1 MSSTTKSTFRKRLLK
16 LKSDISI
23 GKENATLTHC
33 IVTPKAL
40 SDCDRDVS
48 VPVSVPTAP
57 VSTPGPAA
65 PAPVQV
71 QVQVPAPVPEQSP
84 PPPPQPPPPFQSPA
98 IIVCVMVRS
107 TISKV

>member
-33 IVTPKAL
+33 IVTPKPQ

-48 VPVSVPTAP
+48 VSVPVSVSVSTAP
-57 VSTPGPAA
+57 VSTAGPAA
-65 PAPVQV
+65 
-71 QVQVPAPVPEQSP
+71 PAPVPEQSP
-84 PPPPQPPPPFQSPA
+84 PPPPQQPPPFQSPA